1 VRINQEFRDVLT
13 FQLLQF
19 GFQPST
25 DGKRLSQNGVV
36 AQFLPANRRPTDR
49 EPEESRFYTLTM
61 RNMFARSQ
69 IVQPSL
75 DANSEIDVRNV
86 LLNESNKNE
95 DLFAR
100 RERLCNEIKTYCAER
115 RLQVNWNVAKLQ
127 PRVVKFTLRGWEH
140 VVFSIYYEP
149 GHNKFY
155 VRMPGDYCLFEID
168 RGDQLR
174 DEESDFYA
182 WVENGNDVAAW
193 AAKSFDPKEP
203 AQGNNQISTLGEPG
217 QWLHWMFT
225 YGFDKLETLEVMTHR
240 KSDSQLVNA
249 LLPVDDFEVTLSTLT
264 FIDRVPYFHPREKE
278 EPAPSRDTTKRKSR
292 IKLDISNE

>member
-1 VRINQEFRDVLT
+1 MRINQEFRDALT
-13 FQLLQF
+13 FQMLQF

-49 EPEESRFYTLTM
+49 EPDETRFYTLTLC
-61 RNMFARSQ
+61 NMFAHRQ
-69 IVQPSL
+69 VLEIPPDKKL
-75 DANSEIDVRNV
+75 EIDIRDI
-86 LLNESNKNE
+86 LLDESLKNE
-95 DLFAR
+95 DLFSR
-100 RERLCNEIKTYCAER
+100 REKLCDEIKAYCEER
-115 RLQVNWNVAKLQ
+115 RLRVNWGVAKLQ
-127 PRVVKFTLRGWEH
+127 PRAIQFTLRGWEH
-140 VVFSIYYEP
+140 VLFRLQYDSE
-149 GHNKFY
+149 HNKFY
-155 VRMPGDYCLFEID
+155 ARMSGDHLLYDDVE
-168 RGDQLR
+168 
-174 DEESDFYA
+174 DEEDEFFA

-193 AAKSFDPKEP
+193 AEKSFDPKEP

-249 LLPVDDFEVTLSTLT
+249 LLPNDDFEVTLSTLT

-278 EPAPSRDTTKRKSR
+278 EPAPSRDMTKKKRP
-292 IKLDISNE
+292 KLDISNE

>member
-1 VRINQEFRDVLT
+1 MRINQEFRDVLT

-49 EPEESRFYTLTM
+49 EPDETRFYTLTL
-61 RNMFARSQ
+61 RNMFARRQ
-69 IVQPSL
+69 IVDF
-75 DANSEIDVRNV
+75 DAAAKAEIDVRN
-86 LLNESNKNE
+86 LAIDESNKNE
-95 DLFAR
+95 ELFAR
-100 RERLCNEIKTYCAER
+100 RERLCNDIKTYCEER
-115 RLQVNWNVAKLQ
+115 RLQVNWIVAKLQ
-127 PRVVKFTLRGWEH
+127 PRVVKFTLYGWEH
-140 VVFSIYYEP
+140 VVFSIYYEAS
-149 GHNKFY
+149 HNKFY
-155 VRMPGDYCLFEID
+155 VRMAGDYNLFEID

-174 DEESDFYA
+174 DESEFYA

-193 AAKSFDPKEP
+193 AEKSFDPKEP

-249 LLPVDDFEVTLSTLT
+249 LLPNDDFEVTLSTLT

-278 EPAPSRDTTKRKSR
+278 EPAPSCEKKCKRP
-292 IKLDISNE
+292 KLDISNE